1 MWKRWKWR
9 FTRLMELLAIL
20 QSAPER
26 TGEQLSVRL
35 GVTLRTV
42 RRDINRLRDA
52 GYLIEATPGVYG
64 GYRLVAGTRL
74 PPVVLTDDE
83 AVAVAVALRGTT
95 SATVAGLGD
104 DATHGALAK
113 LEHLLPAP
121 LRARVAD
128 LREATVSMLRTPA
141 VPSDAERLALLA
153 HACNNCMQTRITY
166 SARPDKTTTRTLEPY
181 RLVQTSHCWYL
192 VALTTPSREWRTYRV
207 DRIRE
212 AQLTGATFER
222 TNPPDPKRIVTEGT
236 AVAPY
241 SQRTRLRLPVSAE
254 EALDHVPRSYGLV
267 EPIDA
272 HSSEL
277 TVGYEHLRWLVHF
290 IADLPWTVE
299 VIEPGSL
306 RDSLADVGKRL
317 LATTTRRT

>member
-1 MWKRWKWR
+1 MES
-9 FTRLMELLAIL
+9 FNRLMELVALL

-26 TGEQLSVRL
+26 TGEQLAERL

-64 GYRLVAGTRL
+64 GYRLAAGTRL

-83 AVAVAVALRGTT
+83 AVAVAIALRGTT

-128 LREATVSMLRTPA
+128 FREATVSMLRTPA

-153 HACNNCMQTRITY
+153 HACRNRVQTRITY
-166 SARPDKTTTRTLEPY
+166 SARPDKTTSWTVEPY

-192 VALTTPSREWRTYRV
+192 VALATRTVEWRTFRV

-212 AQLTGATFER
+212 AHLTATRFER
-222 TNPPDPKRIVTEGT
+222 TDAPDPKRVVTEGT

-241 SQRTRLRLPVSAE
+241 SQRARLRLPVSAAQ
-254 EALDHVPRSYGLV
+254 ALGHVPRSYGLV
-267 EPIDA
+267 EPIDDD
-272 HSSEL
+272 SSEV

-290 IADLPWTVE
+290 IADLPWAVE
-299 VIEPGSL
+299 VIEPASL
-306 RDSLADVGKRL
+306 QGALADIGSRL
-317 LATTTRRT
+317 LAATTESP

>member
-1 MWKRWKWR
+1 MES
-9 FTRLMELLAIL
+9 FTRLMELLALL

-26 TGEQLSVRL
+26 TGEQLAERL

-52 GYLIEATPGVYG
+52 GYVIEATPGVYG
-64 GYRLVAGTRL
+64 GYRLAAGTRL

-83 AVAVAVALRGTT
+83 AVAVAIALRGTT
-95 SATVAGLGD
+95 NATVAGLGD
-104 DATHGALAK
+104 DTTHSALAK
-113 LEHLLPAP
+113 LEHSLPAP

-153 HACNNCMQTRITY
+153 HACNHCVQTRITY
-166 SARPDKTTTRTLEPY
+166 SARPDKTTTWTLEPY

-192 VALTTPSREWRTYRV
+192 VALTVPGGEWRTYRV

-212 AQLTGATFER
+212 AQLAGTEFAR
-222 TNPPDPKRIVTEGT
+222 RSPPDAKRLVTEGT

-241 SQRTRLRLPVSAE
+241 SQRARLRLPVSAE
-254 EALDHVPRSYGLV
+254 EGLDYVPRSYGLV

-299 VIEPGSL
+299 IVEPGSL
-306 RDSLADVGKRL
+306 RDSIADVGKRL
-317 LATTTRRT
+317 LATTSQRT